1 MALNFALSS
10 DTQIQVV
17 ITADESVNA
26 DDDTRRTY
34 LDTGDASLLHI
45 TEGAT
50 WFTLKALSPAERL
63 QAEINA
69 GAHTRSE
76 LGRHLAE
83 QRGEHT
89 GEARARW
96 HHALNDDE
104 REAVASYDQYIEAC
118 YVETVKAGLVSIDG
132 HDGDPFEVLQSIR
145 PEGVRQ
151 LAIVELACHVQR
163 ISLLGPDEKK

>member
-10 DTQIQVV
+10 DTKIQVV
-17 ITADESVNA
+17 ITADESVQS
-26 DDDTRRTY
+26 DDETRRVY

-45 TEGAT
+45 SEGAT

-83 QRGEHT
+83 QRSEFT
-89 GEARARW
+89 GESRARW
-96 HHALNDDE
+96 HHALTDDE
-104 REAVASYDQYIEAC
+104 RTAVADYDAYIESC
-118 YVETVKAGLVSIDG
+118 YLETVRAGLVCIEG
-132 HDGDPFEVLQSIR
+132 HDGDAFEVLQSIK

-151 LAIVELACHVQR
+151 LAIVELACHIQR
-163 ISLLGPDEKK
+163 LSLLGADQKK